1 MSKRVVF
8 LYLFIR
14 ALAGL
19 CRAQQPAAEPAGT
32 AAFLF
37 AYHPKPGMQAQ
48 FDEGYRRHLRW
59 HEEKKDALVWYGWYV
74 SSGERTGMFIDGS
87 FGVPFAAFDR
97 RVEPKADAADFAQ
110 TSAPF
115 ADTAFRSTWRLRPD
129 LGTGQLLEERKP
141 SPHVEVVHYVLHPGL
156 QRTFEE
162 VIGKWRA
169 ALSRTQGAP
178 VHTWYELVVG
188 GESPGYM
195 LMVPRQGWGDYETAA
210 ARLDAVLESAYGAQQ
225 ARGLLQSLAAAV
237 DHSRSELWS
246 YRQDLSYFPSLPP
259 RP

>member
-1 MSKRVVF
+1 MPRHALVF
-8 LYLFIR
+8 LYLFIV
-14 ALAGL
+14 AGL
-19 CRAQQPAAEPAGT
+19 CRAQQDSPQPAGT

-59 HEEKKDALVWYGWYV
+59 HEEKKDPLVWYGWYV
-74 SSGERTGMFIDGS
+74 TSGERTGMFVDGS

-115 ADTAFRSTWRLRPD
+115 ADTAFRSTYRLRPD
-129 LGTGQLLEERKP
+129 LSTGQPLEERQP
-141 SPHVEVVHYVLHPGL
+141 SPQVEVVHYVLHSGME
-156 QRTFEE
+156 RIFEE
-162 VIGKWRA
+162 VIGKLRA
-169 ALSRTQGAP
+169 ALTQTGGAP

-195 LMVPRQGWGDYETAA
+195 LMVPRRGWADYDA
-210 ARLDAVLESAYGAQQ
+210 ARQTLGSILERAYGPQGAQ
-225 ARGLLQSLAAAV
+225 ALRQSLATAV
-237 DHSRSELWS
+237 DHARSELWS
-246 YRQDLSYFPSLPP
+246 YRPDLSYFPP